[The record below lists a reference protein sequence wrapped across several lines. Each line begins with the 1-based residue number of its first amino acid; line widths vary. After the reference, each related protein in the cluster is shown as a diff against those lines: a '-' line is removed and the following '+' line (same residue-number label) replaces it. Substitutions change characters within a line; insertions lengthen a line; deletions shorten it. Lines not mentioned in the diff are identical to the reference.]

1 MECVPRTLGPHKR
14 QEQEQE
20 EEGDKKNNKN
30 EKTKKNNKNMDAV
43 KSICLKHKPS
53 QRQGHC

>member
-1 MECVPRTLGPHKR
+1 MCPRKR
-14 QEQEQE
+14 QEEE

-30 EKTKKNNKNMDAV
+30 KKTKKNNKNMDVV
-43 KSICLKHKPS
+43 KSICLIHKPS